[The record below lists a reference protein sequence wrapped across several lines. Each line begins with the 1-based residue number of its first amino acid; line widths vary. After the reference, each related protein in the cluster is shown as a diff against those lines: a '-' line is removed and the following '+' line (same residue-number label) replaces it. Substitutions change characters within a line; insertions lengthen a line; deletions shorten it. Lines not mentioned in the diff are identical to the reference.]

1 MNRQGNPLLAYSAKA
16 GGAARAATLS
26 PGRRAEI
33 ARAASRAR
41 WKRVRAARVVV
52 PILVPRVTPLIDL
65 DPQAIRIEP
74 IPQRDLV
81 DLQARMSRAVWRPCG
96 GRRLSFTVT
105 HGDALLGLVFLA
117 SPVIKLTVRDQAM
130 QFPDDP
136 RRRGSILR
144 RYADLSV
151 CVAAQPIGWHWNLG
165 KLCALLATT
174 LGDVWTEAYDDPLL
188 GIFTTSLWGRS
199 VQYNRIYQ
207 YLGLT
212 KGFGH
217 EHVSESEYRA
227 MLKWMAAHSV
237 EVPSCGHAAGSNP
250 RMRRIQAYRKASGDH
265 AVTVFHGQQRGV
277 YYAPARPDRETVIR
291 EWFERWGHPRY
302 LRTRDL
308 PAPYQSGLEDSATIR
323 TPGASRIRK
332 AS

>member
-1 MNRQGNPLLAYSAKA
+1 VIVP
-16 GGAARAATLS
+16 T
-26 PGRRAEI
+26 
-33 ARAASRAR
+33 
-41 WKRVRAARVVV
+41 VV
-52 PILVPRVTPLIDL
+52 PHVTPLIDL
-65 DPQAIRIEP
+65 DPMAIRIEP

-81 DLQARMSRAVWRPCG
+81 TFQACMSRAVWRPCG
-96 GRRLSFTVT
+96 GRRLSFKVT
-105 HGDALLGLVFLA
+105 HGAALLGIAFLA

-130 QFPDDP
+130 EFPTDP

-165 KLCALLATT
+165 KLIALLATT
-174 LGDVWTEAYDDPLL
+174 LGDAWTEAYDDPLL

-217 EHVSESEYRA
+217 EHVSEPEYRA
-227 MLKWMAAHSV
+227 MLTWMAAHHIDI
-237 EVPSCGHAAGSNP
+237 PSCGHADGSNP
-250 RMRRIQAYRKASGDH
+250 RMRRIQAYRTASGDR

-277 YYAPARPDRETVIR
+277 YYAPAVPTSERPRVIQ
-291 EWFERWGHPRY
+291 EWYQRWGLPRY
-302 LRTRDL
+302 LRTKDL
-308 PAPYQSGLEDSATIR
+308 IPPYQNGLTSSGRD
-323 TPGASRIRK
+323 
-332 AS
+332 